1 MTLPIYAYGHPIL
14 RQKTEEIDTNYSD
27 LKSLVDNMWETM
39 YNANGVGLAAPQI
52 GKSIR
57 LFIVDTA
64 PFANDEELDS
74 SERKKIIDFKKV
86 FINPVILS
94 KSSNLCSFTEGCLS
108 VPDIRENVKR
118 EDKIVINYL
127 NEKFEKQILELDGLC
142 ARVVQHEYDH
152 IEGIL
157 FTDKISSF
165 KRKIISNK
173 LKNISLGKI
182 DSPYPM
188 LFKNHNEIK

>member
-1 MTLPIYAYGHPIL
+1 MILPIMALGNQVL
-14 RQKTEEIDTNYSD
+14 KLKAKEIKNDHKNLD
-27 LKSLVDNMWETM
+27 KLIQDMWETM

-74 SERKKIIDFKKV
+74 LERKKIIDFKKV

-118 EDKIVINYL
+118 EDKIVIHFL
-127 NEKFEKQILELDGLC
+127 NENFEKQTLELDGLC
-142 ARVVQHEYDH
+142 ASVVQHEYDH

-188 LFKNHNEIK
+188 LFKNTYEIK

>member
-1 MTLPIYAYGHPIL
+1 MALGN
-14 RQKTEEIDTNYSD
+14 QV
-27 LKSLVDNMWETM
+27 LKLKAKKIKNDHKNLDKLINDMWETM

-74 SERKKIIDFKKV
+74 SEIKKIIDFKKV
-86 FINPVILS
+86 FINPIILS
-94 KSSNLCSFTEGCLS
+94 KSSNLCSFNEGCLS
-108 VPDIRENVKR
+108 VPDIRENVRR
-118 EDKIVINYL
+118 EDKIVINFL
-127 NEKFEKQILELDGLC
+127 NEKFEKQVLELDGLC

-165 KRKIISNK
+165 KRKIIGNK

-182 DSPYPM
+182 DPTYPM

>member
-1 MTLPIYAYGHPIL
+1 M
-14 RQKTEEIDTNYSD
+14 
-27 LKSLVDNMWETM
+27 
-39 YNANGVGLAAPQI
+39 
-52 GKSIR
+52 
-57 LFIVDTA
+57 
-64 PFANDEELDS
+64 
-74 SERKKIIDFKKV
+74 
-86 FINPVILS
+86 
-94 KSSNLCSFTEGCLS
+94 
-108 VPDIRENVKR
+108 PDIRENVKR
-118 EDKIVINYL
+118 EDKIVIHFL
-127 NEKFEKQILELDGLC
+127 NENFEKQTLEFDGLC

-188 LFKNHNEIK
+188 LFKNTYEIK